1 MKKSLYDI
9 LGVPAD
15 AAPQEVKEAYEQ
27 RLAQLPESDN
37 VTRMALKEAWHV
49 LSSPS
54 RRASYDASLQPLVVP
69 IYEEDEK
76 SRRKISR
83 AVIWLLVPLVV
94 AVGLGFYK
102 MRSKPVPAETVV
114 TRVVSVDQ
122 ALSQQKQ
129 PLVASATVISGT
141 GTSNAGN
148 GLSPVALFEKASA
161 SVVRI
166 NTTDIAGMALGV
178 GSGVVIGD
186 GLVITNCHVAR
197 TGPRIVVKHGNDQ
210 YDARID
216 RVDDEFDLCRLAVFG
231 LRAPAVSIGRSSS
244 LKVGQKVFAIGSP
257 QGLDLTLSD
266 GLVSALRTTN
276 DVNVIQTSAP
286 VSQGSSG
293 GGLFTETGELVGIV
307 TFQMKNGQNLNFAV
321 AAEHIVR
328 P

>member
-9 LGVPAD
+9 LGVPPD
-15 AAPQEVKEAYEQ
+15 ATPQEVKEAYER
-27 RLAQLPESDN
+27 RLSQLPESEQ
-37 VTRMALKEAWHV
+37 VHRMALKEAWHV
-49 LSSPS
+49 LSSTS

-69 IYEEDEK
+69 IYEADEK
-76 SRRKISR
+76 SRRHITR
-83 AVIWLLVPLVV
+83 AVVWLFLPLVA
-94 AVGLGFYK
+94 AVGFGVYS
-102 MRSKPVPAETVV
+102 MRAKAPPTELV
-114 TRVVSVDQ
+114 TSRVVSVDQ
-122 ALSQQKQ
+122 ALSQEKS
-129 PLVASATVISGT
+129 PLGATTQAQQGGSVVSP
-141 GTSNAGN
+141 SN

-166 NTTDIAGMALGV
+166 NTTDIAGVGLGV

-186 GLVITNCHVAR
+186 GLVITNCHVVK

-231 LRAPAVSIGRSSS
+231 LRAPAVTIGRSVD

-276 DVNVIQTSAP
+276 DVQVIQTSAP

-293 GGLFTETGELVGIV
+293 GGLFTESGELVGIV

>member
-83 AVIWLLVPLVV
+83 AVIWLLVPLVA
-94 AVGLGFYK
+94 AVGLGLYK

-122 ALSQQKQ
+122 ALSQQK
-129 PLVASATVISGT
+129 PLMAQANLPPMESSVGIG
-141 GTSNAGN
+141 GK
-148 GLSPVALFEKASA
+148 LSPVALFEKASA

-210 YDARID
+210 YDARLD
-216 RVDDEFDLCRLAVFG
+216 RLDDEFDLCRLAVLG

>member
-15 AAPQEVKEAYEQ
+15 AAPQDVKEAYEQ
-27 RLAQLPESDN
+27 RLAQLPDSDA

-49 LSSPS
+49 LSNPS

-76 SRRKISR
+76 TRRHIGR
-83 AVIWLLVPLVV
+83 AAVWLLLPLI
-94 AVGLGFYK
+94 AALGFGVYK
-102 MRSKPVPAETVV
+102 MPPRDAHTEVV
-114 TRVVSVDQ
+114 TQRVVTVDQ
-122 ALSQQKQ
+122 ALSQQRQ
-129 PLVASATVISGT
+129 PVVAQTHVIAGASVT
-141 GTSNAGN
+141 GASN

-178 GSGVVIGD
+178 GSGVVIGE

-197 TGPRIVVKHGNDQ
+197 TGPRIVVKHGSDQ

-216 RVDDEFDLCRLAVFG
+216 RIDDEFDLCRLAVFG
-231 LRAPAVSIGRSSS
+231 LRAPAVSIGRSAD

-293 GGLFTETGELVGIV
+293 GGLFTESGELVGIV
-307 TFQMKNGQNLNFAV
+307 TFQMKSGQNLNFAV

>member
-83 AVIWLLVPLVV
+83 AVIWLLVPLVA
-94 AVGLGFYK
+94 AVGLGLYK

-122 ALSQQKQ
+122 ALRQQQ
-129 PLVASATVISGT
+129 PLMAQANLPPMESSVGIG
-141 GTSNAGN
+141 GK
-148 GLSPVALFEKASA
+148 LSPVALFEKASA

-186 GLVITNCHVAR
+186 GLVITNCHVAK

>member
-49 LSSPS
+49 VSSPS

-83 AVIWLLVPLVV
+83 AVIWLLVPLVA
-94 AVGLGFYK
+94 AVGLSLYK

-122 ALSQQKQ
+122 ALRQQQ
-129 PLVASATVISGT
+129 PLMAQANLPPMESSVGIG
-141 GTSNAGN
+141 GK
-148 GLSPVALFEKASA
+148 LSPVALFEKASA